1 MANLQ
6 ANISQNLKR
15 EVSVLIKLGVFKDE
29 SEVIQVAL
37 KKMLA
42 EQSRE
47 YLRDLTKR
55 EKITKRE
62 MLKEWEKIRS

>member
-6 ANISQNLKR
+6 ANISQSLKR
-15 EVSVLIKLGVFKDE
+15 EVLDLVKLGVFKNE
-29 SEVIQVAL
+29 SEVVQVAL

-47 YLRDLTKR
+47 YLRDLAKR
-55 EKITKRE
+55 KRISKKE
-62 MLKEWEKIRS
+62 MLKEWEKIRK